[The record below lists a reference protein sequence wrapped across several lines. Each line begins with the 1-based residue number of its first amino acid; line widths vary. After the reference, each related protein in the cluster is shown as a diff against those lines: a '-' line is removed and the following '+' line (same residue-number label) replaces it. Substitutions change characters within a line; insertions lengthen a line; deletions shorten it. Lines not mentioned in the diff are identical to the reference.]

1 MMAAKITLVILCLA
15 LSYGVPAKA
24 QENFFSGKTIR
35 IVVGS
40 SPGGG
45 YDYWA
50 RLLARY
56 MSKYIRG
63 NPEVVVQN
71 MPGAGSLTA
80 TNYIYS
86 VAKADGLTLG
96 MPNQAVYMGQ
106 IVGDKEARFDIQKFN
121 WIGSPDR
128 NPNILYIRADTP
140 YKSMDDVIKGKIAP
154 KCGGSGREGSRLIF
168 ALDYLVGAKFDVVLG
183 YQGGSQTDLAV
194 ERGEVV
200 CRSVGL
206 GAHFSR
212 EPFTLWH
219 SKDFD
224 RHLVQT
230 GRKRDDR
237 ASDTPTLYELMDRYR
252 TPEIGR
258 QLATVLTAGE
268 NFGHP
273 MIAPPGVS
281 ADRIKL
287 LREAYANTVK
297 DPALIANIKK
307 QEYDFDPVAGEELQT
322 LAKTVVNQP
331 PQVIERL
338 KQILGN

>member
-1 MMAAKITLVILCLA
+1 MKAAKIIWVIFCVA
-15 LSYGVPAKA
+15 LSCESATA
-24 QENFFSGKTIR
+24 QDNFFSGKTIR

-56 MSKYIRG
+56 MSKYIHG

-71 MPGAGSLTA
+71 MPGAGSLAA
-80 TNYIYS
+80 TNYVFS
-86 VAKADGLTLG
+86 VAKPDGLTLG

-128 NPNILYIRADTP
+128 NPTILYIRADTP
-140 YKSMDDVIKGKIAP
+140 YKTMDDVIKAKIAP
-154 KCGGSGREGSRLIF
+154 KCGGSGRDSSSVIRALEELI
-168 ALDYLVGAKFDVVLG
+168 GAKFDVVLG

-212 EPFTLWH
+212 EPFTSWH
-219 SKDFD
+219 TKDFD
-224 RHLVQT
+224 RHLMQT
-230 GRKRDDR
+230 GRKRDNR
-237 ASDTPTLYELMDRYR
+237 ATDTPTLYELLDRYK
-252 TPEIGR
+252 TGELGR

-273 MIAPPGVS
+273 MIAPPGVP

-287 LREAYANTVK
+287 LREAYASAVK
-297 DPALIANIKK
+297 DPALVADIKK
-307 QEYDFDPVAGEELQT
+307 QEYDFDPVSGEELQT
-322 LAKTVVNQP
+322 LAKTVVNQS

-338 KQILGN
+338 KKILGN

>member
-1 MMAAKITLVILCLA
+1 MT
-15 LSYGVPAKA
+15 
-24 QENFFSGKTIR
+24 
-35 IVVGS
+35 
-40 SPGGG
+40 
-45 YDYWA
+45 
-50 RLLARY
+50 
-56 MSKYIRG
+56 KYIRG

-71 MPGAGSLTA
+71 MPGGGSLVA
-80 TNYIYS
+80 TNYVYS
-86 VAKADGLTLG
+86 VAKPDGLTLG
-96 MPNQAVYMGQ
+96 MPNQLVYMGQ
-106 IVGDKEARFDIQKFN
+106 VAGDREARFDIQKLN

-128 NPNILYIRADTP
+128 NPTVLYIRADAP
-140 YKSMDDVIKGKIAP
+140 HKSIDDVIKARTPP
-154 KCGGSGREGSRLIF
+154 KCGGSGRDSSSLIL
-168 ALDYLVGAKFDVVLG
+168 ALEDLVGAKFDVVLG

-200 CRSVGL
+200 CRSMGL

-212 EPFTLWH
+212 QPFTLWH

-237 ASDTPTLYELMDRYR
+237 AADTPTLYELMERYK
-252 TPEIGR
+252 TAELGR

-273 MIAPPGVS
+273 MIAPPGLP
-281 ADRIKL
+281 ADRVKL
-287 LREAYANTVK
+287 LREAYANTLK
-297 DPALIANIKK
+297 DPALIADVKK
-307 QEYDFDPVAGEELQT
+307 QQYDFDPVSGEELQA

-338 KQILGN
+338 KKILGN

>member
-1 MMAAKITLVILCLA
+1 MTIVRIFFSTLYLA
-15 LSYGVPAKA
+15 LFCFVPTNA
-24 QENFFSGKTIR
+24 QDNFFAGKTIR

-40 SPGGG
+40 SPEGG

-50 RLLARY
+50 RLLARHLPR
-56 MSKYIRG
+56 YIHG

-71 MPGAGSLTA
+71 MPGGGSLVA
-80 TNYIYS
+80 TNYVYN
-86 VAKADGLTLG
+86 VAKLDGLTLG
-96 MPNQAVYMGQ
+96 MPNQLVYMGQ
-106 IVGDKEARFDIQKFN
+106 LVGDKEARFDMQKLN

-128 NPNILYIRADTP
+128 NPTVLYIRADSP
-140 YKSMDDVIKGKIAP
+140 YKTMDDVIKAKTPP
-154 KCGGSGREGSRLIF
+154 KCGGSGRDSASVILALEDLI
-168 ALDYLVGAKFDVVLG
+168 GARFEVVLG

-200 CRSVGL
+200 CRSMGL

-212 EPFTLWH
+212 QPFTLWH

-224 RHLVQT
+224 RHLMQT

-237 ASDTPTLYELMDRYR
+237 SPDTPTLYELLDRYKAA
-252 TPEIGR
+252 ELGR
-258 QLATVLTAGE
+258 QLATVITAGE

-273 MIAPPGVS
+273 MNAPPGLA
-281 ADRIKL
+281 ADRVKL

-297 DPALIANIKK
+297 DPALIADIKK
-307 QEYDFDPVAGEELQT
+307 QEYDFDPVPGEELQT

-338 KQILGN
+338 KKILGN

>member
-1 MMAAKITLVILCLA
+1 MIAKIILVVLSLA
-15 LSYGVPAKA
+15 LSYGAPAKA
-24 QENFFSGKTIR
+24 QENFFAGKTIR

-50 RLLARY
+50 RLLARH
-56 MSKYIRG
+56 MSKHIRG
-63 NPEVVVQN
+63 NPEIVVQN

-80 TNYIYS
+80 TNYIYG
-86 VAKADGLTLG
+86 VAKPDGLTLG

-106 IVGDKEARFDIQKFN
+106 IVGDKEAQFDIQKFN

-128 NPNILYIRADTP
+128 NPTILYIRADTP
-140 YKSMDDVIKGKIAP
+140 YKSMEDVIKAKPAP

-168 ALDYLVGAKFDVVLG
+168 ALEDLLGAKFDVVLG

-212 EPFTLWH
+212 EPYTTWH

-230 GRKRDDR
+230 GVKRDDR
-237 ASDTPTLYELMDRYR
+237 AADTPTLYELMDRYR

-258 QLATVLTAGE
+258 QLATVLMAGE

-273 MIAPPGVS
+273 MIAPPGVP

-287 LREAYANTVK
+287 LREAYANTLK
-297 DPALIANIKK
+297 DPALVAVIKK
-307 QEYDFDPVAGEELQT
+307 QEYDFDPVSGEELQT

-331 PQVIERL
+331 PQVIDRL
-338 KQILGN
+338 KKILGN

>member
-1 MMAAKITLVILCLA
+1 MTAAKIILIFYLFLPWFA
-15 LSYGVPAKA
+15 PAHA
-24 QENFFSGKTIR
+24 QENFFAGKTIR

-45 YDYWA
+45 YDYWG
-50 RLLARY
+50 RLLARH

-71 MPGAGSLTA
+71 MPGAGSLAA

-86 VAKADGLTLG
+86 VAKPDGLTVG

-106 IVGDKEARFDIQKFN
+106 IVGDKDARFDVQKFN

-128 NPNILYIRADTP
+128 NPTILYVRADTP
-140 YKSMDDVIKGKIAP
+140 YRSIDDVIKAAVKP
-154 KCGGSGREGSRLIF
+154 KCGGSGRDGSSLIF
-168 ALDYLVGAKFDVVLG
+168 ALEELIGAKFEVVLG
-183 YQGGSQTDLAV
+183 YPGGSQTDLAV

-200 CRSVGL
+200 CRSIGL

-212 EPFTLWH
+212 QPFTLWH
-219 SKDFD
+219 SKNFD

-230 GRKRDDR
+230 GRKRDNR
-237 ASDTPTLYELMDRYR
+237 ATDTPTLFELLDRYKA
-252 TPEIGR
+252 PELAR

-273 MIAPPGVS
+273 MMAPPGVS
-281 ADRIKL
+281 ADKITA
-287 LREAYANTVK
+287 LREAYANAVK
-297 DPALIANIKK
+297 DPALIADIKS
-307 QEYDFDPVAGEELQT
+307 QEYDFDPVPGEELQA

-331 PQVIERL
+331 SQIIERL
-338 KQILGN
+338 RKIFGN